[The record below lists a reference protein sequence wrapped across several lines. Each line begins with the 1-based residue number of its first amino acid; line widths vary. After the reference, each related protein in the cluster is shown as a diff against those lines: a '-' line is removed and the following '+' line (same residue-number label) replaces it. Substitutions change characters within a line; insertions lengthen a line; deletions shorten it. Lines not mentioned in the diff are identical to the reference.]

1 MKQSAENRMLVVR
14 RYWVRSGE
22 PPLGY
27 ATHRYYPLIGL
38 IGTTL
43 LSALV
48 VTFLI
53 MRAETLLVLSVAVLV
68 LFSVA
73 SMLLIRRYSGWY
85 EVDAAGNP
93 LTLVSRS
100 PLPGITVRNSISRKQ
115 FLEQGGIPGA

>member
-1 MKQSAENRMLVVR
+1 MRNECGVDHRYTLPRSLKERKAGTAMKQLTENQMLVVR

-43 LSALV
+43 LAALV
-48 VTFLI
+48 VAFLI
-53 MRAETLLVLSVAVLV
+53 MRAETLVVLSVAVLV

-85 EVDAAGNP
+85 
-93 LTLVSRS
+93 
-100 PLPGITVRNSISRKQ
+100 
-115 FLEQGGIPGA
+115 